1 MYYSPL
7 IILTLLGKMTQLN
20 KVDEYYDQIEQKN
33 ILKELN
39 KYMEKIRY

>member
-1 MYYSPL
+1 
-7 IILTLLGKMTQLN
+7 MTQLN

>member
-1 MYYSPL
+1 
-7 IILTLLGKMTQLN
+7 MTQLN
-20 KVDEYYDQIEQKN
+20 KVDEYYDQIEQKK